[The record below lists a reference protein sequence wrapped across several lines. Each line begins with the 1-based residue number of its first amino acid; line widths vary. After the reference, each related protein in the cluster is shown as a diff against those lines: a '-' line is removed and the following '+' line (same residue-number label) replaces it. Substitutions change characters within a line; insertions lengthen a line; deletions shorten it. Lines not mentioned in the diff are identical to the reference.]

1 MSIVRINNNIQR
13 RGNILS
19 IKFNG
24 FSTPFGGVSWEYTE
38 DKKQKEYEAIQLLFI
53 FLEGK
58 RLINLPFSR
67 NGGIPFNKDMKWCLL
82 SAINLKDNIFVI
94 LVKYNTL
101 PSDVK
106 KELQSIIDYCNILIE
121 GIASLDSSV
130 IILNNDSQKYNDFLN
145 LINNFKQSIFP
156 HIVPLSQ
163 KYSIEFKEI
172 EFKEV
177 DK

>member
-1 MSIVRINNNIQR
+1 M
-13 RGNILS
+13 S

-53 FLEGK
+53 FLDGK
-58 RLINLPFSR
+58 RLIHLPFSR
-67 NGGIPFNKDMKWCLL
+67 NGGIPFNKDMEWCLL
-82 SAINLKDNIFVI
+82 SSMDLRNNIFMI
-94 LVKYNTL
+94 LVKYTL

-106 KELQSIIDYCNILIE
+106 KELKSIIDYCNILIE
-121 GIASLDSSV
+121 GITSLDSSM

-156 HIVPLSQ
+156 HIVFLSQ
-163 KYSIEFKEI
+163 KYSIEFKGI